1 MIDYGFDVYAQQ
13 TTVDEK
19 GRRILIAWM
28 ALWESDMPEQKYNWA
43 GAMTLPRILTW
54 RDGQLFCEPVPE
66 LEKLKK
72 EGEGGR
78 KQINQY
84 TRYLTVVLALFQSW
98 GIGVGLQSSGTI
110 VTTPGIFFV
119 MTTAIMSSF
128 QVFEQIYMLGGG
140 SGYAGSKFGPNDAG
154 RTMVPLIYDLG
165 FEQFKMGRA
174 SAVAYILFLVILVFT
189 MLQLRVLRQK
199 TAD

>member
-1 MIDYGFDVYAQQ
+1 MGWLNAAFLNLGWITNPILFLKDPQ
-13 TTVDEK
+13 TFLACV
-19 GRRILIAWM
+19 M
-28 ALWESDMPEQKYNWA
+28 ALAIWHGLAFTILLFLAGLQQIPTQLYKAAEIDGAGWWQKFWHVS
-43 GAMTLPRILTW
+43 LPGIRP
-54 RDGQLFCEPVPE
+54 QLFF
-66 LEKLKK
+66 
-72 EGEGGR
+72 
-78 KQINQY
+78 
-84 TRYLTVVLALFQSW
+84 ALIM
-98 GIGVGLQSSGTI
+98 GLIG
-110 VTTPGIFFV
+110 
-119 MTTAIMSSF
+119 SF